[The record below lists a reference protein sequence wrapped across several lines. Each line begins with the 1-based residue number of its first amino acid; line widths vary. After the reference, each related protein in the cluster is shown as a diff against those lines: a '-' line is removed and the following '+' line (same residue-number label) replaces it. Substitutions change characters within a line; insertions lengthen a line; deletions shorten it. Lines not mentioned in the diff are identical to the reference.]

1 MRSLRI
7 HPLVASTLVK
17 GFLQSFEDLGHM
29 SRKQE
34 YEVSNPYQVAS
45 DEASDGPYCLVV
57 SNFICNKDF

>member
-17 GFLQSFEDLGHM
+17 GFLQSFEDLGYM

-34 YEVSNPYQVAS
+34 YEGIRRIHSSISIGHS
-45 DEASDGPYCLVV
+45 DYL
-57 SNFICNKDF
+57 KW